1 MDKRRTLKGLAE
13 FEALSSAVFALAL
26 FLLLYSI
33 GFSDSKGFTPYLVGI
48 MFAFVYRFVFS
59 VCAVRKCSKGKGSVF
74 IAVNSAIFGFLA
86 LPWLLIAIAL
96 CGNNNSS
103 LSFLIEHNRY
113 GFLDI
118 VTAILWNVGGFFLSY
133 ADIAVLVLMMIS
145 AVKLSRQPPENSEN
159 QI

>member
-1 MDKRRTLKGLAE
+1 MDKRRTLKGMAE
-13 FEALSSAVFALAL
+13 FEAVSSAVFAAAL
-26 FLLLYSI
+26 FLDLYSI
-33 GFSDSKGFTPYLVGI
+33 GFSDSKGFTPYMVGI
-48 MFAFVYRFVFS
+48 LFAFVYRFVFS

-103 LSFLIEHNRY
+103 LSFLIEHDRC
-113 GFLDI
+113 GALDI
-118 VTAILWNVGGFFLSY
+118 VIAVLWNVGGFFLSY

-145 AVKLSRQPPENSEN
+145 AVKLSRQPHNSSDDG
-159 QI
+159 I